1 MSHCLI
7 LSSTDQYCPVAPCL
21 DIFTLK
27 LNLSHFKS
35 DASRQ
40 VCRYAGMKVCKYAN
54 MQVCNK
60 KLEQAGAE
68 LGQAQLKLGLDFT
81 LIVCRFSL
89 YRFFLIVLV
98 GLI

>member
-1 MSHCLI
+1 MISDLSLLGKCLRVHLI
-7 LSSTDQYCPVAPCL
+7 RE
-21 DIFTLK
+21 K
-27 LNLSHFKS
+27 NNLSGHRHNFK
-35 DASRQ
+35 ARNNIAMFYTEYLMLQ
-40 VCRYAGMKVCKYAN
+40 KYS
-54 MQVCNK
+54 
-60 KLEQAGAE
+60 QAGAN